1 MAAGS
6 NSTGE
11 LGVLQEHNEGRNKA
25 AGWQQS
31 SEEESDGA
39 DEADGEGDSTPTL
52 LGEEGRCGIRSW
64 MHQGALVLSSLKQG
78 KCSHAAH
85 RLLFLCGWRPPV
97 GVLVCTSNSRVG

>member
-39 DEADGEGDSTPTL
+39 DEADGEVAT
-52 LGEEGRCGIRSW
+52 
-64 MHQGALVLSSLKQG
+64 VLATG
-78 KCSHAAH
+78 HMM
-85 RLLFLCGWRPPV
+85 PPCLEPH
-97 GVLVCTSNSRVG
+97 GQADKAQSQ